1 MNLMLGKAGAVR
13 GQARRPDK
21 GHKSNG
27 SSRKKI
33 GTFSGEGSVMK
44 RFQFGL
50 EREARPQRPVGKD
63 WIGELQLTHEKSSRL
78 WGWRGERA
86 AVAKANNKH
95 TSNTRL
101 AVGGT
106 LKRIPRE
113 RKQKRRRCSLLRRS
127 CDGRQRNRVS
137 NQSPGG
143 TPGSPGHRKA
153 VKWAGRLGE
162 REGGGGGLRKAAAA
176 NGQNTSQELPGA
188 VFHVQSRNSVPFW
201 FGVLV
206 SLNYVLWGTSE
217 IRENTS

>member
-44 RFQFGL
+44 RFQLGL

-162 REGGGGGLRKAAAA
+162 REGRGWLEKGSS
-176 NGQNTSQELPGA
+176 SQWSEHKPGTPRSCLP
-188 VFHVQSRNSVPFW
+188 RSVTQFCAFLVW
-201 FGVLV
+201 GVGFSQLC
-206 SLNYVLWGTSE
+206 SLGHK
-217 IRENTS
+217 